1 MLLDYPQS
9 KKLLWVIFVPIY
21 LLLKGLIMGRFVRL
35 NQAFIQRVTKEA
47 KAEHRSVPA
56 QIEFYYNLARLA
68 EQYEDLQISMVK
80 SLMVSTKE
88 DADIEFEFHK

>member
-1 MLLDYPQS
+1 
-9 KKLLWVIFVPIY
+9 
-21 LLLKGLIMGRFVRL
+21 MGRFVRF
-35 NQAFIQRVTKEA
+35 NQEFIQRVSKDA

-68 EQYEDLQISMVK
+68 EQYEDLPISMVK

-88 DADIEFEFHK
+88 VVDIEFEFHK